1 MGAHQVPFRRRGV
14 AAHRHGCRRLY
25 HEDEYLGGWSNEWLM
40 NPYSLP
46 MHGEPKT
53 TALTQVDFQWSAATT
68 VYRFFVEGI
77 PFQNGISVST
87 EHGTRNSA
95 NAMYSSVAFF
105 YQKPSAMMK
114 LSATDVGGP
123 LTVTSSFEGRSDAIF
138 TDEGLTSD
146 VGEGFRL
153 ALDVPEG
160 HTALRLR
167 RLYTQRQIQEARSR
181 TKARCG
187 MRIRTTILS
196 LARAGISTRC

>member
-1 MGAHQVPFRRRGV
+1 
-14 AAHRHGCRRLY
+14 
-25 HEDEYLGGWSNEWLM
+25 M

-167 RLYTQRQIQEARSR
+167 RLYTQRQIQEAEVYVNGAR
-181 TKARCG
+181 TGVWYSAATDAERAWAESDYILPESVTRG
-187 MRIRTTILS
+187 QSELDIEIRPLRVGWTAFHYELWG
-196 LARAGISTRC
+196 LR